1 MVFSEY
7 VTVLKKHFSKSIS
20 NEELCG
26 ILFDSVIV
34 PLDLKNKNGDTLVID
49 KRTVSK
55 IMNDRQNVPFL
66 IRDNI
71 YETAVLSGLVEYFYQ
86 NIVSELIPQK
96 EDICY
101 QLMELVN
108 ADPHISPQH
117 RAEFQIL
124 ATPSSIATFL
134 AELFIYAATNDVHV
148 NHDVNATTKN
158 KKTNSSSSELIICGI
173 SNNELSSEVVAENI
187 LKRAGISQ
195 SIYINKIM
203 HLYEDAK
210 GIHLKPKLTV
220 AVLSIKPEVKISLE
234 EKNILQEFA
243 DNLEV
248 DLPSDFLIW
257 EI

>member
-1 MVFSEY
+1 M
-7 VTVLKKHFSKSIS
+7 
-20 NEELCG
+20 
-26 ILFDSVIV
+26 
-34 PLDLKNKNGDTLVID
+34 
-49 KRTVSK
+49 
-55 IMNDRQNVPFL
+55 
-66 IRDNI
+66 
-71 YETAVLSGLVEYFYQ
+71 
-86 NIVSELIPQK
+86 
-96 EDICY
+96 
-101 QLMELVN
+101 
-108 ADPHISPQH
+108 
-117 RAEFQIL
+117 
-124 ATPSSIATFL
+124 
-134 AELFIYAATNDVHV
+134 
-148 NHDVNATTKN
+148 
-158 KKTNSSSSELIICGI
+158 IICGI